1 MDILILIGVL
11 IIGISWGWALRE
23 KIATD
28 KVNVLLK
35 ELKEIEKEE
44 ADSIIKIK
52 IEKHNDVL
60 FVYDFHTDMFMV
72 QANDRSELEE
82 KLDKMYPGK
91 KFGATP
97 DNLKKIGFT
106 S

>member
-23 KIATD
+23 KIAKD
-28 KVNVLLK
+28 KVNFLL
-35 ELKEIEKEE
+35 EQVEKTETE
-44 ADSIIKIK
+44 NVIKIK

-72 QANDRSELEE
+72 QANDRSELEQ